1 MDFRGDADFPLVY
14 NDLFTFIVIKSFN
27 NSTKNSGTAYLVLL
41 KDTHRSQYM
50 RLKHTILW
58 ITFLLFS
65 YPVLAQTGKLTGVI
79 KDQKTGETLI
89 GATIIVEG
97 TKLGAKSD
105 NEGYYAILNVPPG
118 KFTVKASM
126 IGYAPKSVL
135 NVEFNINQTTTL
147 DFTLADESIT
157 TQEVVVVATK
167 PVIEKDVSSSVVNI
181 SMEDVAS
188 LPIVSVASVIG
199 LQAGVQGLTIRGGG
213 SDQTAF
219 MINGI
224 TFRDERD
231 NTSYTGI
238 SFTSVEEIQI
248 QTGGFNA
255 EYGNI
260 RSGLVNVVTTEG
272 KRDKYNVVFL
282 GRYRPAGMKNWGDM
296 PNDPNSYFIR
306 PYIDPAVAFTGTKN
320 GAWDLYTQ
328 AQYQEFRGWDKV
340 SQELLSDDDP
350 TNDLT
355 PEAAQQLFLW
365 QHRKPM
371 GVTQPDYDMDFSI
384 SGPVPVVSSKLGDL
398 RFLASY
404 RTSREMYV
412 IPLAT
417 NAYQDWS
424 THVKITSDIA
434 QGMKFTIEGL
444 LGKQT
449 GTSSSRSGGPGIFRS
464 AYSILSEMD
473 IRSGASYSDARVFAT
488 DYWGPTTV
496 DRKMLGAK
504 FVHVLSPTTFY
515 EIQLNVVGSEY
526 NTNPGS
532 PRNTGQVVK
541 IGNNYYDESPYGYY
555 SGFSSGIGSSMNM
568 GLGYSNSRDTS
579 KIYTWSS
586 RFDYSSQLN
595 KIMQIKAGV
604 EFIYTDNNVNYAL
617 IEPSLPT
624 SNSRSVWQTYPVRG
638 AIYGQTKL
646 EFEGMIA
653 NIGLRLDYSHA
664 GGDWFLYDPYNKAF
678 SGAYS
683 LQIDQ
688 LLPKEPTEKII
699 TLSPRLGVAF
709 PITVN
714 SKLFFNYG
722 HFRSMPAPE
731 NLYLLRRSQA
741 NNAITRLANP
751 NNPLPKTVAYELGY
765 EHNLADMFL
774 LRLAGYY
781 KDVTDESR
789 LVGYVSRDNS
799 VSYSVPEPNMY
810 RDIRGFEVT
819 LTKNRGDWVTGFI
832 NYTYMV
838 ATYGYFGLP
847 TYYENPAL
855 QRESERNTA
864 LFDQVKPVPQPY
876 GRANIDIFTP
886 MEFGPE
892 LGGVYLLEDLRIN
905 ILASWSS
912 GTYFSW
918 TGPGGTRPG
927 YSNNIQWKDYWNVD
941 VRISKTFK
949 FGPAAIEI
957 FADISNV
964 FNIKYLDYRAG
975 FVDAKD
981 WDAYMQSLHLPEDFS
996 KFGYSNVV
1004 GDDKPGDVRSGE
1016 YIPWDNS
1023 ASDAQKDEWRKNKSY
1038 IDMPNLAY
1046 SAFTN
1051 PRVVYWGLRLMIEIK

>member
-1 MDFRGDADFPLVY
+1 MRFR
-14 NDLFTFIVIKSFN
+14 
-27 NSTKNSGTAYLVLL
+27 
-41 KDTHRSQYM
+41 
-50 RLKHTILW
+50 HTILC
-58 ITFLLFS
+58 ITFLLLS
-65 YPVLAQTGKLTGVI
+65 YPLFAQTGKMTGVV

-89 GATIIVEG
+89 GATILIEG
-97 TKLGAKSD
+97 TKLGAKTD
-105 NEGYYAILNVPPG
+105 FEGYYAILNISPG
-118 KFTVKASM
+118 SYTVKASM
-126 IGYAPKSVL
+126 IGYGSKSYQEVK
-135 NVEFNINQTTTL
+135 VNINQTTTL
-147 DFTLADESIT
+147 DFTLVDESMT
-157 TQEVVVVATK
+157 TEEVVIIATQ

-181 SMEDVAS
+181 SMEDVS
-188 LPIVSVASVIG
+188 NLPIVSVASVIG
-199 LQAGVQGLTIRGGG
+199 LQAGVQGLTVRGGG

-231 NTSYTGI
+231 NSSYTGI

-282 GRYRPAGMKNWGDM
+282 GRYRPAGAKNWGDQ
-296 PNDPNSYFIR
+296 PNDPNAYYIR
-306 PYIDPAVAFTGTKN
+306 PYIDPAVAFTGTTS
-320 GAWDLYTQ
+320 GAWDAYTM
-328 AQYQEFRGWDKV
+328 AQYHEFRGWDKV
-340 SQELLSDDDP
+340 SQELLSDEDP
-350 TNDLT
+350 SNDLT

-371 GVTQPDYDMDFSI
+371 GITQPDYDMDFSI
-384 SGPVPVVSSKLGDL
+384 SGPVPVVSSSLGDL

-412 IPLAT
+412 IPLST
-417 NAYQDWS
+417 NSYHDWS
-424 THVKITSDIA
+424 THVKVTSDIA
-434 QGMKFTIEGL
+434 QGMKFTVEGL
-444 LGKQT
+444 LGLQT

-464 AYSILSEMD
+464 AYSIVSEMD
-473 IRSGASYSDARVFAT
+473 IRSGASYSDARAFAT
-488 DYWGPTTV
+488 DYWAPTKV

-515 EIQLNVVGSEY
+515 EVQLNVVGSEY
-526 NTNPGS
+526 STNPGS
-532 PRNTGQVVK
+532 ARNTGNVVK
-541 IGNNYYDESPYGYY
+541 IGNNFYDESPYGVF

-568 GLGYSNSRDTS
+568 GLGYSNSRDSS
-579 KIYTWSS
+579 KVYTWSS
-586 RFDYSSQLN
+586 RFDFSSQLN
-595 KIMQIKAGV
+595 KIMAVKAGV

-624 SNSRSVWQTYPVRG
+624 SNTTSKWHTFPVRG

-664 GGDWFLYDPYNKAF
+664 GGEWYLYDAYNKAF

-683 LQIDQ
+683 SDIDN
-688 LLPKEPTEKII
+688 LLMKESTEKILS
-699 TLSPRLGVAF
+699 LSPRLGVAF

-731 NLYLLRRSQA
+731 NLYLLRRNTT
-741 NNAITRLANP
+741 NNAVTRLANP

-765 EHNLADMFL
+765 EHNLGDMFL

-781 KDVTDESR
+781 KDVSDESR
-789 LVGYVSRDNS
+789 LVGYISRDNS

-819 LTKNRGDWVTGFI
+819 LTKNRGEWITGFV

-838 ATYGYFGLP
+838 ASYGYFGLP

-886 MEFGPE
+886 MQFGPE
-892 LGGVYLLEDLRIN
+892 IGGVYLLEDIRIN
-905 ILASWSS
+905 LLATWSS
-912 GTYFSW
+912 GTYFAW

-927 YSNNIQWKDYWNVD
+927 FSNNIQWKDFYNFD
-941 VRISKTFK
+941 MRISKTFRV
-949 FGPAAIEI
+949 GPVGLEL
-957 FADISNV
+957 FADISNL

-981 WDAYMQSLHLPEDFS
+981 YDAYMQSLHLPSEFS
-996 KFGYSNVV
+996 QFGYKNIV
-1004 GDDKPGDVRSGE
+1004 GEDKPGDVRTGE
-1016 YIPWDNS
+1016 YIPWDDN
-1023 ASDAQKDEWRKNKSY
+1023 ASESQKEEWRKNKSY

-1046 SAFTN
+1046 TAFLN
-1051 PRVVYWGLRLMIEIK
+1051 PRAIYWGLRVMVELK

>member
-1 MDFRGDADFPLVY
+1 
-14 NDLFTFIVIKSFN
+14 
-27 NSTKNSGTAYLVLL
+27 
-41 KDTHRSQYM
+41 M

-135 NVEFNINQTTTL
+135 DVEFNINQTTTL

-199 LQAGVQGLTIRGGG
+199 LQAGVQGLTVRGGG

-320 GAWDLYTQ
+320 GKWDLYTQ

-384 SGPVPVVSSKLGDL
+384 SGPVPVVSSMLGDL

-488 DYWGPTTV
+488 DYWGPTAV

-579 KIYTWSS
+579 KVYTWSS

-664 GGDWFLYDPYNKAF
+664 GGEWFLYDPYNKAF

-789 LVGYVSRDNS
+789 LVRYVSRDNS

-1004 GDDKPGDVRSGE
+1004 GDDKPGDVRTGD

>member
-1 MDFRGDADFPLVY
+1 
-14 NDLFTFIVIKSFN
+14 
-27 NSTKNSGTAYLVLL
+27 
-41 KDTHRSQYM
+41 M

-65 YPVLAQTGKLTGVI
+65 YPILAQTGKLTGIV

-118 KFTVKASM
+118 KYTVKASM
-126 IGYAPKSVL
+126 IGYGTKAVTE
-135 NVEFNINQTTTL
+135 VDVNINQTTTL

-181 SMEDVAS
+181 SMEDVAA

-231 NTSYTGI
+231 NSSYTGI

-282 GRYRPAGMKNWGDM
+282 GRYRPAGMKNFGDM
-296 PNDPNSYFIR
+296 PNDPNSYYIR
-306 PYIDPAVAFTGTKN
+306 PYLDPAVAFTGTKS

-371 GVTQPDYDMDFSI
+371 GITQPDYDMDFSV
-384 SGPVPVVSSKLGDL
+384 SGPVPVVSSMLGDL

-404 RTSREMYV
+404 RTSRDMYV

-434 QGMKFTIEGL
+434 QGMKFTVEGL

-488 DYWGPTTV
+488 DYWAPTKV

-526 NTNPGS
+526 STNPGS

-541 IGNNYYDESPYGYY
+541 IGNNYYDESPYGYF

-568 GLGYSNSRDTS
+568 GLGYSNGRDTS
-579 KIYTWSS
+579 KVYTWSS

-638 AIYGQTKL
+638 AVYGQTKL

-664 GGDWFLYDPYNKAF
+664 GGEWFLYDPYNKAF

-688 LLPKEPTEKII
+688 LLPKEPTEKVI

-731 NLYLLRRSQA
+731 NLYLLRRNQA

-819 LTKNRGDWVTGFI
+819 LTKNRGEWITGFI

-838 ATYGYFGLP
+838 SSYGYFGLP

-892 LGGVYLLEDLRIN
+892 VGGVYLLEDIRIN
-905 ILASWSS
+905 FLASWSS

-941 VRISKTFK
+941 LRISKTFK
-949 FGPAAIEI
+949 FGPAAIEL

-996 KFGYSNVV
+996 KFGYSNIV
-1004 GDDKPGDVRSGE
+1004 GDDKPGDIRTGE

-1038 IDMPNLAY
+1038 IDMPNLSY
-1046 SAFTN
+1046 TAFTN

>member
-1 MDFRGDADFPLVY
+1 MRFR
-14 NDLFTFIVIKSFN
+14 
-27 NSTKNSGTAYLVLL
+27 
-41 KDTHRSQYM
+41 
-50 RLKHTILW
+50 HTILC
-58 ITFLLFS
+58 ITFLLLS
-65 YPVLAQTGKLTGVI
+65 YPLFAQTGKMTGVV

-89 GATIIVEG
+89 GATILIEG
-97 TKLGAKSD
+97 TKLGAKTD
-105 NEGYYAILNVPPG
+105 FEGYYAILNISPG
-118 KFTVKASM
+118 SYTVKASM
-126 IGYAPKSVL
+126 IGYGSKSYQEVK
-135 NVEFNINQTTTL
+135 VNINQTTTL
-147 DFTLADESIT
+147 DFTLVDESMT
-157 TQEVVVVATK
+157 TEEVVIIATQ

-181 SMEDVAS
+181 SMEDVS
-188 LPIVSVASVIG
+188 NLPIVSVASVIG
-199 LQAGVQGLTIRGGG
+199 LQAGVQGLTVRGGG

-231 NTSYTGI
+231 NSSYTGI

-282 GRYRPAGMKNWGDM
+282 GRYRAPGAKNFGDQ
-296 PNDPNSYFIR
+296 PNDPNAYYIR
-306 PYIDPAVAFTGTKN
+306 PYIDPAVAFTGTTS
-320 GAWDLYTQ
+320 GAWDAYTM

-340 SQELLSDDDP
+340 SQELLSDEDP
-350 TNDLT
+350 SNDLT

-371 GVTQPDYDMDFSI
+371 GITQPDYDMDFSI
-384 SGPVPVVSSKLGDL
+384 SGPVPVVSSSLGDL

-412 IPLAT
+412 IPLST
-417 NAYQDWS
+417 NSYHDWS
-424 THVKITSDIA
+424 THVKVTSDIA
-434 QGMKFTIEGL
+434 QGMKFTVEGL
-444 LGKQT
+444 LGLQT

-464 AYSILSEMD
+464 AYSIVSEMD
-473 IRSGASYSDARVFAT
+473 IRSGASYSDARAFAT
-488 DYWGPTTV
+488 DYWAPTKV

-515 EIQLNVVGSEY
+515 EVQLNVVGSEY
-526 NTNPGS
+526 STNPGS
-532 PRNTGQVVK
+532 ARNTGNVVK
-541 IGNNYYDESPYGYY
+541 IGNNFYDESPYGVF

-568 GLGYSNSRDTS
+568 GLGYSNSRDSS
-579 KIYTWSS
+579 KVYTWSS
-586 RFDYSSQLN
+586 RFDFSSQLN
-595 KIMQIKAGV
+595 KIMAVKAGV

-624 SNSRSVWQTYPVRG
+624 SNTTSKWHTFPVRG

-664 GGDWFLYDPYNKAF
+664 GGEWYLYDAYNKAF

-683 LQIDQ
+683 SDIDN
-688 LLPKEPTEKII
+688 LLMKESTEKILS
-699 TLSPRLGVAF
+699 LSPRLGVAF

-731 NLYLLRRSQA
+731 NLYLLRRNTT
-741 NNAITRLANP
+741 NNAVTRLANP

-765 EHNLADMFL
+765 EHNLGDMFL

-781 KDVTDESR
+781 KDVSDESR
-789 LVGYVSRDNS
+789 LVGYISRDNS

-819 LTKNRGDWVTGFI
+819 LTKNRGEWITGFV

-838 ATYGYFGLP
+838 ASYGYFGLP

-886 MEFGPE
+886 MQFGPE
-892 LGGVYLLEDLRIN
+892 IGGIYLLEDIRIN
-905 ILASWSS
+905 LLATWSS
-912 GTYFSW
+912 GTYFAW

-927 YSNNIQWKDYWNVD
+927 FSNNIQWKDFYNFD
-941 VRISKTFK
+941 MRISKTFRL
-949 FGPAAIEI
+949 GPVGLEM
-957 FADISNV
+957 FADISNL

-981 WDAYMQSLHLPEDFS
+981 YDAYMQSLHLPSEFS
-996 KFGYSNVV
+996 QFGYKNIV
-1004 GDDKPGDVRSGE
+1004 GEDKPGDVRTGE
-1016 YIPWDNS
+1016 YIPWDDN
-1023 ASDAQKDEWRKNKSY
+1023 ASESQKEEWRKNKSY

-1046 SAFTN
+1046 TAFLN
-1051 PRVVYWGLRLMIEIK
+1051 PRAIYWGLRVMVELK

>member
-1 MDFRGDADFPLVY
+1 MRFR
-14 NDLFTFIVIKSFN
+14 
-27 NSTKNSGTAYLVLL
+27 
-41 KDTHRSQYM
+41 
-50 RLKHTILW
+50 HTILC
-58 ITFLLFS
+58 ITFLLLS
-65 YPVLAQTGKLTGVI
+65 YPLFAQTGKMTGVV

-89 GATIIVEG
+89 GATILIEG
-97 TKLGAKSD
+97 TKLGAKTD
-105 NEGYYAILNVPPG
+105 FEGYYAILNISPG
-118 KFTVKASM
+118 SYTVKASM
-126 IGYAPKSVL
+126 IGYGSKSYQEVK
-135 NVEFNINQTTTL
+135 VNINQTTTL
-147 DFTLADESIT
+147 DFTLVDESMT
-157 TQEVVVVATK
+157 TEEVVIIATQ

-181 SMEDVAS
+181 SMEDVS
-188 LPIVSVASVIG
+188 NLPIVSVASVIG
-199 LQAGVQGLTIRGGG
+199 LQAGVQGLTVRGGG

-231 NTSYTGI
+231 NSSYTGI

-282 GRYRPAGMKNWGDM
+282 GRYRAPGAKNFGDQ
-296 PNDPNSYFIR
+296 PNDPNAYYIR
-306 PYIDPAVAFTGTKN
+306 PYIDPAVAFTGTTS
-320 GAWDLYTQ
+320 GAWDAYTM

-340 SQELLSDDDP
+340 SQELLSDEDP
-350 TNDLT
+350 SNDLT

-371 GVTQPDYDMDFSI
+371 GITQPDYDMDMSI
-384 SGPVPVVSSKLGDL
+384 SGPVPIVSSSLGDL

-417 NAYQDWS
+417 NSYHDWS

-434 QGMKFTIEGL
+434 QGMKFTVEGL
-444 LGKQT
+444 LGLQT

-464 AYSILSEMD
+464 AYSIVSEMD
-473 IRSGASYSDARVFAT
+473 IRSGASYSDARAFAT
-488 DYWGPTTV
+488 DYWAPTKV

-515 EIQLNVVGSEY
+515 EVALNVVGSEY
-526 NTNPGS
+526 STNPGS
-532 PRNTGQVVK
+532 ARNTGNVVK
-541 IGNNYYDESPYGYY
+541 IGNNFYDESPYGVF

-568 GLGYSNSRDTS
+568 GLGYSNSRDSS
-579 KIYTWSS
+579 KVYTWSS
-586 RFDYSSQLN
+586 RFDFSSQLN
-595 KIMQIKAGV
+595 KIMAVKAGV

-624 SNSRSVWQTYPVRG
+624 SNSTSKWHTFPVRG

-664 GGDWFLYDPYNKAF
+664 GGEWYLYDPYNKAF

-683 LQIDQ
+683 SDIDN
-688 LLPKEPTEKII
+688 LLMKESTEKILS
-699 TLSPRLGVAF
+699 LSPRLGVAF

-731 NLYLLRRSQA
+731 NLYLLRRNTTNQA
-741 NNAITRLANP
+741 VTRLANP

-765 EHNLADMFL
+765 EHNLGDMFL

-781 KDVTDESR
+781 KDVSDESR

-819 LTKNRGDWVTGFI
+819 LTKNRGEWITGFV

-838 ATYGYFGLP
+838 ASYGYFGLP

-886 MEFGPE
+886 MQFGPE
-892 LGGVYLLEDLRIN
+892 IGGVYLLEDIRIN
-905 ILASWSS
+905 LLATWSS
-912 GTYFSW
+912 GTYFAW

-927 YSNNIQWKDYWNVD
+927 FSNNIQWKDFYNFD
-941 VRISKTFK
+941 MRISKTFRV
-949 FGPAAIEI
+949 GPVGLEL
-957 FADISNV
+957 FADISNL

-981 WDAYMQSLHLPEDFS
+981 YDAYMQSLHLPSEFS
-996 KFGYSNVV
+996 QFGYKNII
-1004 GDDKPGDVRSGE
+1004 GDDKPGDVRTGE
-1016 YIPWDNS
+1016 YIPWDDN
-1023 ASDAQKDEWRKNKSY
+1023 ASESQKEEWRKNKSY

-1046 SAFTN
+1046 TAFLN
-1051 PRVVYWGLRLMIEIK
+1051 PRAIYWGLRLMVELK

>member
-1 MDFRGDADFPLVY
+1 
-14 NDLFTFIVIKSFN
+14 
-27 NSTKNSGTAYLVLL
+27 
-41 KDTHRSQYM
+41 M
-50 RLKHTILW
+50 RLKHTILC
-58 ITFLLFS
+58 IAFLLFS
-65 YPVLAQTGKLTGVI
+65 IPVFSQTGKITGVV
-79 KDQKTGETLI
+79 KDKKTGETLI
-89 GATIIVEG
+89 GSTIVIEG

-105 NEGYYAILNVPPG
+105 AEGYYTILNVPPG
-118 KFTVKASM
+118 AFTIRASM
-126 IGYAPKSVL
+126 IGYASQSVQE
-135 NVEFNINQTTTL
+135 VKININQTTTI
-147 DFTLADESIT
+147 DFFLSDESIT
-157 TQEVVVVATK
+157 TQEVIITATQ

-188 LPIVSVASVIG
+188 LPVVSVASVIG

-231 NTSYTGI
+231 NSSYTGI

-272 KRDKYNVVFL
+272 KRDKYNVAFL
-282 GRYRPAGMKNWGDM
+282 GRYRAPGAKNWGDQ
-296 PNDPNSYFIR
+296 PNDFNTYFIR
-306 PYIDPAVAFTGTKN
+306 PYVDPTVAFTGTKN
-320 GAWDLYTQ
+320 GAWDAYTQ

-350 TNDLT
+350 SNDLT

-371 GVTQPDYDMDFSI
+371 GITQPDYDMDFSI
-384 SGPVPVVSSKLGDL
+384 SGPVPVVSSMLGDL

-404 RTSREMYV
+404 RTTREMYV
-412 IPLAT
+412 IPLST
-417 NAYQDWS
+417 SSYHDWS

-444 LGKQT
+444 LGLQT

-464 AYSILSEMD
+464 AYSIVSEMD
-473 IRSGASYSDARVFAT
+473 IRAGASYLDARAFAT
-488 DYWGPTTV
+488 DYWAPTKV

-526 NTNPGS
+526 STNPAS
-532 PRNTGQVVK
+532 ARNTGKVVK
-541 IGNNYYDESPYGYY
+541 IGNNYYDESPYGAF

-568 GLGYSNSRDTS
+568 GLGYSNSRDSS
-579 KIYTWSS
+579 KVYTWSS

-664 GGDWFLYDPYNKAF
+664 GGQWYLYDPYNKAF

-683 LQIDQ
+683 LKIDE
-688 LLPKEPTEKII
+688 LLQKESTEKVIS
-699 TLSPRLGVAF
+699 LSPRLGVAF

-731 NLYLLRRSQA
+731 DLFLLRRNQS
-741 NNAITRLANP
+741 NNAISRLANP

-765 EHNLADMFL
+765 EHNLFDMFL
-774 LRLAGYY
+774 LRVAGYY
-781 KDVTDESR
+781 KDVTDETR

-799 VSYSVPEPNMY
+799 VSYSVPEPNRY
-810 RDIRGFEVT
+810 RDIRGFEIT
-819 LTKNRGDWVTGFI
+819 LTKNRGEWITGFV

-838 ATYGYFGLP
+838 STAGFFGLP

-864 LFDQVKPVPQPY
+864 LFEQSKPVPQPY

-886 MEFGPE
+886 MNFGPE
-892 LGGVYLLEDLRIN
+892 IGGVYLLEDIRIN
-905 ILASWSS
+905 LLATWSS

-927 YSNNIQWKDYWNVD
+927 FTNNIQWKDFYNFD
-941 VRISKTFK
+941 MRISKTFK
-949 FGPAAIEI
+949 VGPAAIEF
-957 FADISNV
+957 FADISNL

-981 WDAYMQSLHLPEDFS
+981 YDAYMQSLHLPSEFS
-996 KFGYSNVV
+996 AFGYKNII
-1004 GDDKPGDVRSGE
+1004 GDDKPGDVRTGE
-1016 YIPWDNS
+1016 YIPWDDN
-1023 ASDAQKDEWRKNKSY
+1023 ASESQKEEWRKNKSY

-1046 SAFTN
+1046 TAFLN
-1051 PRVVYWGLRLMIEIK
+1051 PRAVYWGLRLMIEIK

>member
-1 MDFRGDADFPLVY
+1 
-14 NDLFTFIVIKSFN
+14 
-27 NSTKNSGTAYLVLL
+27 
-41 KDTHRSQYM
+41 M

-135 NVEFNINQTTTL
+135 DVEFNINQTTTL

-199 LQAGVQGLTIRGGG
+199 LQAGVQGLTVRGGG

-384 SGPVPVVSSKLGDL
+384 SGPVPVVSSMLGDL

-488 DYWGPTTV
+488 DYWGPTAV

-579 KIYTWSS
+579 KVYTWSS

-664 GGDWFLYDPYNKAF
+664 GGEWFLYDPYNKAF

-789 LVGYVSRDNS
+789 LVRYVSRDNS

-1004 GDDKPGDVRSGE
+1004 GDDKPGDVRTGD

>member
-1 MDFRGDADFPLVY
+1 
-14 NDLFTFIVIKSFN
+14 
-27 NSTKNSGTAYLVLL
+27 
-41 KDTHRSQYM
+41 M

-135 NVEFNINQTTTL
+135 DVEFNINQTTTL

-199 LQAGVQGLTIRGGG
+199 LQAGVQGLTVRGGG

-384 SGPVPVVSSKLGDL
+384 SGPVPVVSSMLGDL

-488 DYWGPTTV
+488 DYWGPTAV

-579 KIYTWSS
+579 KVYTWSS

-664 GGDWFLYDPYNKAF
+664 GGEWFLYDPYNKAF

-1004 GDDKPGDVRSGE
+1004 GDDKPGDVRTGD

>member
-1 MDFRGDADFPLVY
+1 MRFR
-14 NDLFTFIVIKSFN
+14 
-27 NSTKNSGTAYLVLL
+27 
-41 KDTHRSQYM
+41 
-50 RLKHTILW
+50 HTILC
-58 ITFLLFS
+58 ITFLLLS
-65 YPVLAQTGKLTGVI
+65 YPLFAQTGKMTGVV

-89 GATIIVEG
+89 GATILIEG
-97 TKLGAKSD
+97 TKLGAKTD
-105 NEGYYAILNVPPG
+105 FEGYYAILNISPG
-118 KFTVKASM
+118 SYTVKASM
-126 IGYAPKSVL
+126 IGYGSKSYQEVK
-135 NVEFNINQTTTL
+135 VNINQTTTL
-147 DFTLADESIT
+147 DFTLVDESMT
-157 TQEVVVVATK
+157 TEEVVIIATQ

-181 SMEDVAS
+181 SMEDVS
-188 LPIVSVASVIG
+188 NLPIVSVASVIG
-199 LQAGVQGLTIRGGG
+199 LQAGVQGLTVRGGG

-231 NTSYTGI
+231 NSSYTGI

-282 GRYRPAGMKNWGDM
+282 GRYRAPGAKNFGDQ
-296 PNDPNSYFIR
+296 PNDPNAYYIR
-306 PYIDPAVAFTGTKN
+306 PYIDPAVAFTGTTS
-320 GAWDLYTQ
+320 GAWDAYTM

-340 SQELLSDDDP
+340 SQELLSDEDP
-350 TNDLT
+350 SNDLT

-371 GVTQPDYDMDFSI
+371 GITQPDYDMDMSI
-384 SGPVPVVSSKLGDL
+384 SGPVPIVSSSLGDL

-417 NAYQDWS
+417 NSYHDWS

-434 QGMKFTIEGL
+434 QGMKFTVEGL
-444 LGKQT
+444 LGLQT

-464 AYSILSEMD
+464 AYSIVSEMD
-473 IRSGASYSDARVFAT
+473 IRSGASYSDARAFAT
-488 DYWGPTTV
+488 DYWAPTKV

-515 EIQLNVVGSEY
+515 EVALNVVGSEY
-526 NTNPGS
+526 STNPGS
-532 PRNTGQVVK
+532 ARNTGNVVK
-541 IGNNYYDESPYGYY
+541 IGNNFYDESPYGVF

-568 GLGYSNSRDTS
+568 GLGYSNSRDSS
-579 KIYTWSS
+579 KVYTWSS
-586 RFDYSSQLN
+586 RFDFSSQLN
-595 KIMQIKAGV
+595 KIMAVKAGV

-624 SNSRSVWQTYPVRG
+624 SNSTSKWHTFPVRG

-664 GGDWFLYDPYNKAF
+664 GGEWYLYDPYNKAF

-683 LQIDQ
+683 SDIDN
-688 LLPKEPTEKII
+688 LLMKESTEKILS
-699 TLSPRLGVAF
+699 LSPRLGVAF

-731 NLYLLRRSQA
+731 NLYLLRRNTTNQA
-741 NNAITRLANP
+741 VTRLANP

-765 EHNLADMFL
+765 EHNLGDMFL

-781 KDVTDESR
+781 KDVSDESR

-819 LTKNRGDWVTGFI
+819 LTKNRGEWITGFV

-838 ATYGYFGLP
+838 ASYGYFGLP

-886 MEFGPE
+886 MQFGPE
-892 LGGVYLLEDLRIN
+892 IGGVYLLEDIRIN
-905 ILASWSS
+905 LLATWSS
-912 GTYFSW
+912 GTYFAW

-927 YSNNIQWKDYWNVD
+927 FSNNIQWKDFYNFD
-941 VRISKTFK
+941 MRISKTFRV
-949 FGPAAIEI
+949 GPVGLEL
-957 FADISNV
+957 FADISNL

-981 WDAYMQSLHLPEDFS
+981 YDAYMQSLHLPSEFS
-996 KFGYSNVV
+996 QFGYRNII
-1004 GDDKPGDVRSGE
+1004 GDDKPGDVRTGE
-1016 YIPWDNS
+1016 YIPWDDN
-1023 ASDAQKDEWRKNKSY
+1023 ASESQKEEWRKNKSY

-1046 SAFTN
+1046 TAFLN
-1051 PRVVYWGLRLMIEIK
+1051 PRAIYWGLRLMVELK